1 MNPTDRI
8 RRQMAFA
15 AEIDKLKGIE
25 RMISVIGGARR
36 ENSAEHSWHL
46 GVLVPLLAEY
56 APEDVDVLAVQTMLL
71 IHDIVEIDAGDAFC
85 FSDEALEGQEE
96 RERRAAERL
105 FGLLPADQSEA
116 LRQSWEE
123 FEAGVTPEARF
134 AVAIDRFQGLLMNY
148 HNNGGTWIIHGVS
161 RAQILSRMAPVQQ
174 GAPALWNV
182 VLDVL
187 DDVGLS
193 AEADPRTDRERTLAE
208 RP

>member
-15 AEIDKLKGIE
+15 AEVDKLKGIE

-46 GVLVPLLAEY
+46 GVLAPLLAEY
-56 APEDVDVLAVQTMLL
+56 APEPVDVLSVQTMLL

-85 FSDEALEGQEE
+85 FSEEALQGQEE

-105 FGLLPADQSEA
+105 FGLLPDDQAVA
-116 LRQSWEE
+116 LRRCWAE
-123 FEAGVTPEARF
+123 FEEGSTPEARF

-148 HNNGGTWIIHGVS
+148 HNNGGTWVEHGIT
-161 RAQILSRMAPVQQ
+161 RDQILLRMAPVQT
-174 GAPALWNV
+174 GAPALWSV

-187 DDVGLS
+187 DDVGF
-193 AEADPRTDRERTLAE
+193 ADDDAVTRKRTLAP
-208 RP
+208 RS